1 MKKKE
6 DRQKKIIAWLVKNQK
21 AEVSM
26 LAKELNISQVT
37 LRKDLDELEKAF
49 IVRREHGYAELTSL
63 DSIAGRLAYH
73 FEEKTAIAA
82 KALEQIQDNDT
93 IMIES
98 GSCCALL
105 ARQIAEKRKNVIIIT
120 NSAFI
125 ADYIRSYNST
135 EVVLLGGTYQRDSQ
149 CLVGP
154 LVRDTAA
161 NYHVR
166 YLFAGTDGWS
176 ESTGFTNRD
185 QMRAQAVRD
194 MAQSAETVI
203 LLTESEKFSQIGTVP
218 LNIKNLPK
226 AVITDPAIPLSAQ
239 ETLKQQGIEVILA

>member
-1 MKKKE
+1 
-6 DRQKKIIAWLVKNQK
+6 
-21 AEVSM
+21 M

-98 GSCCALL
+98 GSCCACLP
-105 ARQIAEKRKNVIIIT
+105 ARSQKKKNVIIIT

-194 MAQSAETVI
+194 MAHSAETVI

-218 LNIKNLPK
+218 LNIKTYRKP
-226 AVITDPAIPLSAQ
+226 
-239 ETLKQQGIEVILA
+239 